1 MPRCRKCQPVP
12 EEVRRAADL
21 LERRWLLSVL
31 FAAMTGALRFN
42 EFVDAI
48 DGISPRMLT
57 ERLRDLEEAKLVE
70 RTVIPSTPPYVEY
83 RLTRRGRELAPV
95 IEALH
100 EYAARS
106 QIADIRSQMKSL

>member
-31 FAAMTGALRFN
+31 FAAMSGALRFN
-42 EFVDAI
+42 EFVEAI

-57 ERLRDLEEAKLVE
+57 ERLRDLEEAKLVS
-70 RTVIPSTPPYVEY
+70 RTVALVGVPRP
-83 RLTRRGRELAPV
+83 RLHAPRV
-95 IEALH
+95 SSAL
-100 EYAARS
+100 
-106 QIADIRSQMKSL
+106 